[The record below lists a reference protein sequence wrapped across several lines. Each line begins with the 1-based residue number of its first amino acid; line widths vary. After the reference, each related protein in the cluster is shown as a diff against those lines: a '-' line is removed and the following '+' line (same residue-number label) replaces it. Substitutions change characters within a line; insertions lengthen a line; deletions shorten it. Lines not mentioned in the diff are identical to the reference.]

1 MRGLDWY
8 VCIPL
13 SQAAE
18 AGISLLLCSRC
29 LFPLPNAAPLT
40 LCAAVPLQL
49 SGWPDPGLNLWDDW
63 ASAVPGWMANS
74 WISATQVMRTG
85 KNSSDSSLWER
96 KSLLNPMSVISG
108 VQEIVLCK
116 QMDGLDKSAAGLQKM
131 SQNSAR
137 VLLNI
142 SLSLLTETT
151 YISFTFQQGSLHI

>member
-1 MRGLDWY
+1 
-8 VCIPL
+8 
-13 SQAAE
+13 
-18 AGISLLLCSRC
+18 
-29 LFPLPNAAPLT
+29 
-40 LCAAVPLQL
+40 
-49 SGWPDPGLNLWDDW
+49 
-63 ASAVPGWMANS
+63 
-74 WISATQVMRTG
+74 
-85 KNSSDSSLWER
+85 
-96 KSLLNPMSVISG
+96 MSVISG